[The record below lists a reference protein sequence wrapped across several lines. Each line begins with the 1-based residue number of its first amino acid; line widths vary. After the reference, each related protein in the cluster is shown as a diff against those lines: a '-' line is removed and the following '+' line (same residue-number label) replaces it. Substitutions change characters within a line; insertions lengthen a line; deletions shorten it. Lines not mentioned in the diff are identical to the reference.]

1 MQVGVPYTMG
11 VRFCQ
16 AFATLKSVAFLG
28 SKYFHNTCGNRFN
41 SAQSPLKYQH
51 RVFELVLPGG

>member
-16 AFATLKSVAFLG
+16 ALATLKSVAFLG
-28 SKYFHNTCGNRFN
+28 SKYLHNMCETD
-41 SAQSPLKYQH
+41 STLH
-51 RVFELVLPGG
+51 RVP